1 MIKQPQR
8 SWTLVK
14 GEAASAVVLSFSLWF
29 IFSLQDPFAAYKSA
43 LELWGEAVV
52 MLVMG
57 ILELMPS
64 LQWLGWADMVKTV
77 IQLMGFP

>member
-1 MIKQPQR
+1 MDISKR
-8 SWTLVK
+8 GSSFCCCTVFLVM
-14 GEAASAVVLSFSLWF
+14 VY
-29 IFSLQDPFAAYKSA
+29 FSLQDPFAAYKSA
-43 LELWGEAVV
+43 LGLWGEAVV

>member
-64 LQWLGWADMVKTV
+64 LQWLGWAYMVKTV